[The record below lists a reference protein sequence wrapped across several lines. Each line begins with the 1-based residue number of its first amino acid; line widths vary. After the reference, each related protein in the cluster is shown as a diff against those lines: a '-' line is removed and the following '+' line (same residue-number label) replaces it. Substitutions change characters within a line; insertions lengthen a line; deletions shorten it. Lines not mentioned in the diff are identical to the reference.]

1 MKDTPC
7 DGEPSLQNSLERAM
21 NGLKNMPAHSSREVL
36 VLFGSLTT
44 CDPGDIQKTI
54 KSLKENNIR
63 VSIIGLAAEVRICR
77 EIAKR
82 TGGTYNVLL
91 DDHHL
96 KELILNQVQP
106 PAVAGSSSFE
116 IL

>member
-54 KSLKENNIR
+54 KSLKENNIEKCQP
-63 VSIIGLAAEVRICR
+63 GYEQPAD
-77 EIAKR
+77 
-82 TGGTYNVLL
+82 NVF
-91 DDHHL
+91 
-96 KELILNQVQP
+96 LNQVS
-106 PAVAGSSSFE
+106 VA
-116 IL
+116 